1 MKTNARTRLGVFL
14 VLALIV
20 VLALAGCAD
29 PVPRRADFSM
39 GDRPASVTV
48 PASAA
53 AQLPAIRDQI
63 ERQFRAAWSEFNL
76 EDRRSDIAKINRVAG
91 TYRLQVG
98 FNTFRA
104 LDLAHYYS
112 QLTGGA
118 YDLTLL
124 PALEAWGFEGP
135 IPEEP
140 PGDAECA
147 ALLELIGPRHL
158 QFAEQG
164 AVAILTPGSRIAPD
178 GLPYAYGVDLA
189 LVELRRQE
197 VPAALISW
205 DRYTRARGKPASDT
219 TWRQSVRNPLASGAL
234 GEIALESDQAL
245 AVVGLRDR
253 TVTIGGQTYGGVLDP
268 RSARPAQ
275 GVALVAARGPTCIM
289 ANALA
294 HALIVLG
301 IEEGTHLLNEFPD
314 CDVLLIPDRQ
324 PVEAWATEG
333 WIESFTAS
341 APAIALHA
349 WERPARPVD
358 PTEDLHNAEE

>member
-1 MKTNARTRLGVFL
+1 MKTKDRNRLGALLIPAL
-14 VLALIV
+14 VLGIV
-20 VLALAGCAD
+20 GCAD
-29 PVPRRADFSM
+29 PVPRRTAFSL
-39 GDRPASVTV
+39 GDRPAAITV

-53 AQLPAIRDQI
+53 AQLPALREQI
-63 ERQFRAAWSEFNL
+63 ERQFRSAWSELNL

-112 QLTGGA
+112 QLTSGA

-124 PALEAWGFEGP
+124 PAMEAWGFEGP
-135 IPEEP
+135 VPAEP
-140 PGDAECA
+140 PSDAECA

-164 AVAILTPGSRIAPD
+164 AIAILTPGSRIAPN

-197 VPAALISW
+197 IPAALISW
-205 DRYTRARGKPASDT
+205 DRYTRALGKPAADS
-219 TWRQSVRNPLASGAL
+219 TWRQSVRHPFAPGTL
-234 GEIALESDQAL
+234 GEIALDTDQAL

-253 TVTIGGQTYGGVLDP
+253 TVTIGGQIYGGILDP
-268 RSARPAQ
+268 RTARPAQ
-275 GVALVAARGPTCIM
+275 GVALVAVRGPTCIM

-301 IEEGTHLLNEFPD
+301 VEEGTHLLNEFPD
-314 CDVLLIPDRQ
+314 CDILLIPDRQ

-333 WIESFTAS
+333 WIENFTAA
-341 APAIALHA
+341 APAISFYP

-358 PTEDLHNAEE
+358 PAAHPLDEGD